1 MLKIVVGGIIEKDN
15 KYLLIQEA
23 KESVRGKWNIPAGK
37 LEQNEYIIDGAK
49 RKIKEETGC
58 NVLLTG
64 ILQIGNKFIN
74 DDTMISFI
82 FLTKLLDENISY
94 NKDEILDIKWFTYEE
109 IKNMKNELRQYE
121 YIVKAIDNLIN
132 NKVVNMDLIH
142 TI

>member
-23 KESVRGKWNIPAGK
+23 KESVREKWNIPAGK

-49 RKIKEETGC
+49 REIKEETGC

-82 FLTKLLDENISY
+82 FSTKLLDENISY

-121 YIVKAIDNLIN
+121 YIVSAIDNLIN
-132 NKVVNMDLIH
+132 NKVVGMDLIH

>member
-1 MLKIVVGGIIEKDN
+1 MQKIVVGGIIEKDN

-37 LEQNEYIIDGAK
+37 IEPNEYIMDGAK
-49 RKIKEETGC
+49 REIKEETGC

-74 DDTMISFI
+74 DDTLISFI
-82 FLTKLLDENISY
+82 FSAKLLDENISY
-94 NKDEILDIKWFTYEE
+94 NKEEILDAKWFTYEE

-121 YIVKAIDNLIN
+121 YIVEAIDNLIN
-132 NKVVNMDLIH
+132 NKIVEMDLIH

>member
-1 MLKIVVGGIIEKDN
+1 MLKIIVGGIIEKDN

-49 RKIKEETGC
+49 REIKEETGC

-82 FLTKLLDENISY
+82 PAF
-94 NKDEILDIKWFTYEE
+94 FTLSSH
-109 IKNMKNELRQYE
+109 LR
-121 YIVKAIDNLIN
+121 L
-132 NKVVNMDLIH
+132 
-142 TI
+142 

>member
-49 RKIKEETGC
+49 REIKEETGC

-121 YIVKAIDNLIN
+121 YIVEAIDNLIN
-132 NKVVNMDLIH
+132 NKIVEMDLIH

>member
-1 MLKIVVGGIIEKDN
+1 MLKIIVGGIIEKDN

-49 RKIKEETGC
+49 REIKEETGC

-82 FLTKLLDENISY
+82 FSTKLLDENISY
-94 NKDEILDIKWFTYEE
+94 NKEEILDAKWFTYEE

-121 YIVKAIDNLIN
+121 YIVEAIDNLIN
-132 NKVVNMDLIH
+132 NKIVEMDLIH

>member
-49 RKIKEETGC
+49 REIKEETGC

-82 FLTKLLDENISY
+82 FSTKLLDENISY
-94 NKDEILDIKWFTYEE
+94 NKNEILDIKWFTYEE

-121 YIVKAIDNLIN
+121 YIVEAIDNLIN
-132 NKVVNMDLIH
+132 NKIVEMDLIH